1 MKRNGRRVLAAAL
14 GTAVCGMIAAAA
26 LASPPSLI
34 TVSNLVAKAD
44 FNTPIDL
51 DADRIRLRTKEP
63 TDVRVQKLVFAP
75 GGRTGWHHHP
85 GIVLV
90 AVESGQ
96 VTILDANCHGTTY
109 GPGSPNGSVFT
120 EAGTDPREV
129 RNLSGAEATVYAT
142 LIAPNADMDIFRA
155 EDPVQACP

>member
-1 MKRNGRRVLAAAL
+1 MKRNSRRFLAAGM

-34 TVSNLVAKAD
+34 TPSNLVAKAD
-44 FNTPIDL
+44 FNTPVDL

-63 TDVRVQKLVFAP
+63 TDVRVQKIGFAP

-96 VTILDANCHGTTY
+96 VTVVDAKCNATTY

-120 EAGTDPREV
+120 EAGPEPREV
-129 RNLSGAEATVYAT
+129 RNLSSAAATVYAT
-142 LIAPNADMDIFRA
+142 LIAPDADTDIFRA
-155 EDPVQACP
+155 EDPVNACP

>member
-1 MKRNGRRVLAAAL
+1 MKRNSRRIL
-14 GTAVCGMIAAAA
+14 GAGLGATVCGMLAAAA

-34 TVSNLVAKAD
+34 TSSNLVAKAD
-44 FNTPIDL
+44 FDTPVDIK
-51 DADRIRLRTKEP
+51 ADRIRLRTEEP
-63 TDVRVQKLVFAP
+63 TDVRVQKVVFAP

-96 VTILDANCHGTTY
+96 VTVVDPNCNETTY
-109 GPGSPNGSVFT
+109 GPGSPNGAVFT
-120 EAGTDPREV
+120 EVGTEPREV

-142 LIAPNADMDIFRA
+142 LIAPNAETDIFRA
-155 EDPVQACP
+155 EDAVGACP